1 MKAVILA
8 GGLGKRVRPYTLF
21 LPKPMLPLGDKP
33 ILGHLINWTKKQGV
47 KEIIICTSYM
57 SDIIENHFDDGKKYG
72 VNIKYVKAKKPL
84 GTAGQLKSAQK
95 YLKDTFLCIYS
106 DSLFNFKVNSAI
118 KFHKKNNPLVAMV
131 VCNYE
136 TKLKYGMIELNKDNS
151 VSEWKE
157 KPSIKG
163 MINTGCFIMDY
174 KFLKY
179 IPKNKIYE
187 MDQAF
192 KRIQKDE
199 HKVFGFPVKGDMVD
213 LGDKT
218 EYEKIF
224 KEYNVSG
231 KK

>member
-1 MKAVILA
+1 
-8 GGLGKRVRPYTLF
+8 
-21 LPKPMLPLGDKP
+21 
-33 ILGHLINWTKKQGV
+33 
-47 KEIIICTSYM
+47 
-57 SDIIENHFDDGKKYG
+57 
-72 VNIKYVKAKKPL
+72 
-84 GTAGQLKSAQK
+84 
-95 YLKDTFLCIYS
+95 
-106 DSLFNFKVNSAI
+106 
-118 KFHKKNNPLVAMV
+118 MV

-136 TKLKYGMIELNKDNS
+136 TRLKYGMIELNKDKS
-151 VSEWKE
+151 VAEWKE

-179 IPKNKIYE
+179 IPKNKVYE

-192 KRIQKDE
+192 KRIQKDKIE
-199 HKVFGFPVKGDMVD
+199 IFGFPVKGDIVD

-224 KEYNVSG
+224 KEYNISG